1 MLFSVLAIYRWEQD
15 RRAEFEMRA
24 ERPGMHAGVAS
35 AACACAALSL
45 GRQPMRWNMRSPV
58 LMRLASEG
66 GAKGQVT
73 FGCNAV
79 NPVRLLGSDLSVMG
93 HPMKPR
99 SAPLPSGRVRPWFVC
114 RLPLFVYFE
123 QMPSAS
129 MDQIYAVVLSYQRK
143 DLLERCLAGIN
154 AQSRPCD
161 AIIVVDNASND
172 GTEEML
178 LESGLA
184 NLKAYVLSRN
194 TGASGGF
201 SAGFRIA
208 YQQGADFVWMMD
220 DDVIPEPDALQKLVE
235 ADEKLRTQGKP
246 HSFLVSTAYTEEG
259 LLTNVPRVDERSN
272 EIAYE
277 NWPALLDLG
286 VIPVRPATFVS
297 ILVPRASLQRYG
309 LPIASMFMWG
319 DDTEFTLRIS
329 QEIPGYLVAAS
340 KVLHMR
346 RVSGAID
353 ILRETDPSRVA
364 LHRHLVRNELFV
376 ARRYFRKRRVLGL
389 LIARVG
395 LMAQML
401 QRRQFAQ
408 AGIVMNGLLESFRF
422 SPEPEAADAPVEAL
436 GVTVRELAPKPL
448 SITSAAADN
457 SLPPAETA
465 SAATSAVSAKTNNAE
480 SQRPHTPRS
489 NMRVLVCGA
498 GGQVGRCLVNQ
509 AASFGLEAIGL
520 MHQDLDITSPEQIA
534 QAIERYQPAVIINA
548 AAYTNLD
555 HAEAEVAH
563 AEAVNRDGAANLA
576 QAAKHFGIPL
586 FHLSSEYV
594 FAGDSSVPYRESDP
608 AVPICVYGETRR
620 AGEVAI
626 SETLDR
632 YLILRTSWIYG
643 EHGNNFVKTMLKLGR
658 KTDEVSVVSDQ
669 VGCPTRSRSVARVL
683 IELALRYC
691 RDGDL
696 EWGLYHYSGSS
707 PCSWAE
713 FAVEIFREAERVGL
727 ILKAPRVLPV
737 TSGSLPRAAARPAWT
752 VLDCSRIEN
761 TFGIKP
767 KPWRDELRHVIRQM
781 NDIPSRSFGPA
792 HSRVPFRTYPQSAG
806 EEPSLAR
813 FSVSQAASQQ

>member
-1 MLFSVLAIYRWEQD
+1 
-15 RRAEFEMRA
+15 
-24 ERPGMHAGVAS
+24 
-35 AACACAALSL
+35 
-45 GRQPMRWNMRSPV
+45 
-58 LMRLASEG
+58 
-66 GAKGQVT
+66 
-73 FGCNAV
+73 
-79 NPVRLLGSDLSVMG
+79 
-93 HPMKPR
+93 
-99 SAPLPSGRVRPWFVC
+99 
-114 RLPLFVYFE
+114 
-123 QMPSAS
+123 
-129 MDQIYAVVLSYQRK
+129 MDQIYAVVLSYKRK
-143 DLLERCLAGIN
+143 HLLERCLAGIN

-178 LESGLA
+178 LESELE
-184 NLKAYVLSRN
+184 NLQVYVLSHN

-220 DDVIPEPDALQKLVE
+220 DDVIPEPDALLKLLE
-235 ADEKLRTQGKP
+235 ADEQLRALGKP
-246 HSFLVSTAYTEEG
+246 RSFLISMAHTEEG
-259 LLTNVPRVDERSN
+259 LLTNVPRVDERPN
-272 EIAYE
+272 AIAYE

-297 ILVPRASLQRYG
+297 ILVPRASLQTYG

-319 DDTEFTLRIS
+319 DDTEFTMRIS
-329 QEIPGYLVAAS
+329 QDAPGYLVAAS

-353 ILRETDPSRVA
+353 IHRETDPNRVA

-376 ARRYFRKRRVLGL
+376 ARKYFRKRRVLGL
-389 LIARVG
+389 LMSRLG
-395 LMAQML
+395 LIAQML
-401 QRRQFAQ
+401 QRRQFNKAR
-408 AGIVMNGLLESFRF
+408 IVMNGLVESFRF
-422 SPEPEAADAPVEAL
+422 SPEPEPADAPVEAL
-436 GVTVRELAPKPL
+436 GVTMRELILRPQSA
-448 SITSAAADN
+448 ISAADTPLFSAD
-457 SLPPAETA
+457 TA
-465 SAATSAVSAKTNNAE
+465 PVAAANAPSGGAQKE
-480 SQRPHTPRS
+480 ISERPRTPKS
-489 NMRVLVCGA
+489 NMRVLICGA
-498 GGQVGRCLVNQ
+498 GGQVGHCLVNQ

-520 MHQDLDITSPEQIA
+520 MHQDLDIRSAEQIS
-534 QAIERYQPAVIINA
+534 QALERYQPALIINA

-555 HAEAEVAH
+555 HAEAEVAQ

-576 QAAKHFGIPL
+576 RAARHFDIPL
-586 FHLSSEYV
+586 FHLSSEHV
-594 FAGDSSVPYRESDP
+594 FAGDSSVPYRETD
-608 AVPICVYGETRR
+608 AALPISVYGETRR
-620 AGEVAI
+620 AGEIAI
-626 SETLDR
+626 RETLDR
-632 YLILRTSWIYG
+632 HLIVRTSWIYG

-691 RDGDL
+691 RDGNL

-713 FAVEIFREAERVGL
+713 FAVEIFREAERAGL
-727 ILKAPRVLPV
+727 VDKAPRVLPV
-737 TSGSLPRAAARPAWT
+737 TSGSLPRAAARPAWS

-781 NDIPSRSFGPA
+781 SDLPSTPFGPA
-792 HSRVPFRTYPQSAG
+792 HSRVPFRTYPQSGG

-813 FSVSQAASQQ
+813 FAVAQAASQQ